1 MAIRRGSTNTLP
13 FAFNFPSLSKTLYGG
28 DAKHH
33 LTSRRLVGV
42 EFEQVSN
49 LPEKKNIQKYIK
61 FWAWSNNVNFDPNAT
76 CFLKCS
82 VLVPL
87 RRYFKIWLPVN
98 QHYRSTTYL
107 QERIK
112 ELYPLLAN
120 LLYMLILSTKME
132 IP

>member
-1 MAIRRGSTNTLP
+1 MAEMQNT
-13 FAFNFPSLSKTLYGG
+13 TL
-28 DAKHH
+28 A
-33 LTSRRLVGV
+33 SRRLVGV

-61 FWAWSNNVNFDPNAT
+61 FCAWSNNVNFDPNAT

-98 QHYRSTTYL
+98 QHYR
-107 QERIK
+107 RIPK
-112 ELYPLLAN
+112 HNLLAREDKRA
-120 LLYMLILSTKME
+120 LSSFGQLVLYVNSINYDGDTLSVRGC
-132 IP
+132 